1 MNVRDTILYVQQ
13 SRSGIRIV
21 PAHNS
26 TKRPWRL
33 TDGIKH
39 PVKII
44 KLGGNNAATK
54 RG

>member
-1 MNVRDTILYVQQ
+1 MNVRDTILYV
-13 SRSGIRIV
+13 STPKSSVRII

-33 TDGIKH
+33 ADGMRH

-44 KLGGNNAATK
+44 KPGVKHETAK
-54 RG
+54 